1 MPEIGD
7 RLADLPIPFAK
18 SKRPGPYRKTWQL
31 YVISAFPI
39 LLFLIFNYI
48 PMVGNI
54 IAFEDFSIRKG
65 LFGSPFV
72 GLKYFEQFFNLP
84 VFWNI
89 VWNTVALSFL
99 GIAIG
104 FPMPIILALAF
115 NEIGNPRIK
124 KTLQTITYA
133 PYFISTVVMVSI
145 LMQVFSYRYG
155 VVNELIK
162 AVGGKAINFFAIPSY
177 FRSLYVFSNVWQTA
191 GYGSVLYI
199 AALSSIDATLYE
211 AAAIDGAS
219 RLRRIIHIDL
229 PGILPTIIIT
239 LVLSTGSI
247 LSIGFE
253 KVYLMQNPANYSV
266 SEIISTF
273 VYKIGIRQAL
283 LSLSTAIGLFNTAV
297 NFCLLMI
304 VNAVAK
310 RVSQIGLF

>member
-1 MPEIGD
+1 
-7 RLADLPIPFAK
+7 
-18 SKRPGPYRKTWQL
+18 
-31 YVISAFPI
+31 
-39 LLFLIFNYI
+39 
-48 PMVGNI
+48 
-54 IAFEDFSIRKG
+54 
-65 LFGSPFV
+65 
-72 GLKYFEQFFNLP
+72 
-84 VFWNI
+84 
-89 VWNTVALSFL
+89 
-99 GIAIG
+99 
-104 FPMPIILALAF
+104 
-115 NEIGNPRIK
+115 
-124 KTLQTITYA
+124 
-133 PYFISTVVMVSI
+133 MVSI